1 MQHLPDQGRVRRAA
15 ELVITMTLLE
25 INLDQACSSQS
36 FPGLMDT
43 PILVRIIPMST
54 MGAEVIIMIRGHL
67 RLEGALVHPIH
78 HEIMVDTFLGVG
90 RSDLIKYPQQTSLIQ
105 VLVHRFLVTAFV
117 IFLVPDTLK
126 LP

>member
-25 INLDQACSSQS
+25 INLDQACSSQF
-36 FPGLMDT
+36 FPGLMDI

-117 IFLVPDTLK
+117 IFFGP
-126 LP
+126 